1 MFTVRT
7 WRLGLVFHALQTS
20 VCADIPSRG
29 PHPGPTRHSSPLS
42 NLTLT
47 DGGRRRLTE
56 RGPHCNRGKIVS
68 RHYSRVDQHSTA
80 AFTTPL
86 LPQCKHFAHGGDGRT
101 DERCPDCPSLKKSQ
115 EAIRAR
121 KRNEKKMESISVR
134 FCQKNFTLP
143 RIRVRCSL
151 SALHSSER

>member
-1 MFTVRT
+1 MP
-7 WRLGLVFHALQTS
+7 TS
-20 VCADIPSRG
+20 IPSRLARG

-47 DGGRRRLTE
+47 EDGARRLTE

-68 RHYSRVDQHSTA
+68 RHYSRADQHSPATRRLRHCCRSA
-80 AFTTPL
+80 NTSRTEAEGTD
-86 LPQCKHFAHGGDGRT
+86 ART

-134 FCQKNFTLP
+134 FRQKSFTLP
-143 RIRVRCSL
+143 GVRARCSL
-151 SALHSSER
+151 SALHLSER